1 MQPEEQARLEIDTQL
16 QQEGWTVVNR
26 DEYHD
31 GIGAAA
37 IREALMLG
45 QHEADYLLLLHG
57 KAVGVVEAKRGDIKL
72 ATDAHMRQ
80 ALSYSDLM
88 PPRYP
93 CWQRPLP
100 MVYLANGKDILRAE
114 GGAQPNQPLPTFI
127 PKQRFARPYEV
138 QAQIAELNRP
148 DTPHYYN
155 QFKLLPPLN
164 PKGLRA
170 CQVEAI
176 EHYEQSLKDGQRK
189 ALLVL
194 ATGAGKT
201 ITACNIVY
209 RLMRYTNQIKSV
221 LFLVDRNN
229 LGRAAKTAFDS
240 FEVDGARPLAHD
252 YGVDFL
258 TSAQQINTNLRQSAI
273 HVGTIQRLY
282 AILSGQQGA
291 TEGFAPGDGAGQSA
305 LEQRAAEQYADEHPE
320 VFNLDD
326 DTALAQ
332 PPVELPQHKLIAPDA
347 FDLIIIDECHRSIY
361 STWRKVLDYF
371 GGHAQLL
378 GLTATPIKE
387 SLDFF
392 EHNLVAQYALSDS
405 IQDGINV
412 PPRIY
417 RIKTQLTEQ
426 GGQIKPGEA
435 MSVKSKY
442 TGLTQHK
449 SARTATDFAPS
460 ELNCAFVAPEQI
472 STILREY
479 RDQVFTTFYPERHP
493 DYSFLPKTL
502 IFAHNEVHA
511 QHIVACAKKVFDRE
525 NDDHFAQ
532 TITYT
537 APDSNALI
545 RSFRNDKDFRIAV
558 TVTLVATGTDVPPLE
573 VLIFMT
579 DVRSQVLYQQML
591 GRGVRTISDDH
602 LKEVTPNAQHKD
614 YFMLIDAVG
623 VTEHEKG
630 FPRLT
635 NAPDANPS
643 LERLLEEL
651 ARGVLTDD
659 NLLLLAQKLTTI
671 ANKGDP
677 DELTELAQIAP
688 QLNLLDLAQAIYER
702 CDTTGVQGTLQRSAS
717 PRTGA
722 GALKPLPPFVSSAE
736 PNVERKELIAIL
748 LRDIPARQKLIEIAR
763 GYFKI
768 LPQQHDTLLYS
779 GFSQEDA
786 LEQITRFE
794 RALNELAAED
804 ALTSSIKEG
813 TVEVQVLSGEQLQ
826 ELSSQLKHKLPD
838 FSVKH
843 IWDCYETIDR
853 AAQEQAR
860 QAAPLGT
867 LEPGAN
873 GTTAARTKADSP
885 KVVPLDPHQEAELE
899 ANTNLL
905 QLMRYAWHNAPHLV
919 SLMNSSHFNRLF
931 NLWCGQT
938 QNDLPMAEA
947 HQALYRELAEYIA
960 INGAIPS
967 GGALYELAP
976 ELYTNLCAALG
987 SAQVQRPLDSLN
999 RFLLL
1004 RSDQH

>member
-1 MQPEEQARLEIDTQL
+1 MQPEEQARLEIDAQL

-26 DEYHD
+26 AEYHD

-100 MVYLANGKDILRAE
+100 MVYLANGKEILRAE
-114 GGAQPNQPLPTFI
+114 GGAQPNQPIPTFI

-148 DTPHYYN
+148 DTPSYYN

-258 TSAQQINTNLRQSAI
+258 TSAQQLNTDLRQCAI
-273 HVGTIQRLY
+273 HVCTIQRLY
-282 AILSGQQGA
+282 AILSGQQVLSDTPEA
-291 TEGFAPGDGAGQSA
+291 SA
-305 LEQRAAEQYADEHPE
+305 REQRADELPE

-326 DTALAQ
+326 DTALDQ
-332 PPVELPQHKLIAPDA
+332 PPIELPQYKLIAPDA

-435 MSVKSKY
+435 MSITSKY

-460 ELNCAFVAPEQI
+460 ELNRAFVAPEQI

-479 RDQVFTTFYPERHP
+479 RDQVFTTFYPERQP

-502 IFAHNEVHA
+502 IFAHNELHA
-511 QHIVACAKKVFDRE
+511 QHIVAQAKKVFDRE

-602 LKEVTPNAQHKD
+602 LKEVTPNATHKD

-677 DELTELAQIAP
+677 DELAELAQIAP
-688 QLNLLDLAQAIYER
+688 KLNLLDLAQAIYER
-702 CDTTGVQGTLQRSAS
+702 SDTSGVQGTLQRSAS

-736 PNVERKELIAIL
+736 PNIERKELIAIL

-804 ALTSSIKEG
+804 ALTHSIKEG
-813 TVEVQVLSGEQLQ
+813 TVEIQVLSGEQLQ

-853 AAQEQAR
+853 AEQEQAR
-860 QAAPLGT
+860 QAAPLGA
-867 LEPGAN
+867 LEP
-873 GTTAARTKADSP
+873 TTDGP
-885 KVVPLDPHQEAELE
+885 KVMPLDPHNKDELDAE
-899 ANTNLL
+899 TNLL

-919 SLMNSSHFNRLF
+919 SLAHSSHLNRLF

-938 QNDLPMAEA
+938 QNDLPLDESR
-947 HQALYRELAEYIA
+947 QALYRELAQYIA
-960 INGAIPS
+960 LNGAITS